1 MECMRRVLG
10 VKCQHVKMSVVAYSP
25 DSSHLVQYFR
35 LTIPGISSSL
45 SKCRE
50 VQSTHMFSCLLIHR
64 KTPAKA
70 EFEGETKAF
79 RHSKTSPATA
89 RGLVNGIFLGHL
101 WDLLLWLWSSGRT
114 ATSRQVSRH
123 GGVAGML
130 RSKSTDTRAGPTEA
144 LLLRFSLGESCGFF
158 AAASLFGRCPRSTGG
173 SDVRPQGD

>member
-1 MECMRRVLG
+1 MECMRGVLG
-10 VKCQHVKMSVVAYSP
+10 ENCQHVKMTVVAYSP
-25 DSSHLVQYFR
+25 DSSHLVQSFR
-35 LTIPGISSSL
+35 PKTPGIPSSL
-45 SKCRE
+45 SKRIE
-50 VQSTHMFSCLLIHR
+50 VPSTHMFSCLLIHR
-64 KTPAKA
+64 KTPANA

-79 RHSKTSPATA
+79 RHSKTSPAPA
-89 RGLVNGIFLGHL
+89 RGLENGIFLIHL

-114 ATSRQVSRH
+114 ATSRKVSRH
-123 GGVAGML
+123 GGVGGML

>member
-1 MECMRRVLG
+1 
-10 VKCQHVKMSVVAYSP
+10 MSTRQNVSSRLFAGLVAPRLIFSP
-25 DSSHLVQYFR
+25 QNSRHIHQSVQMYIVSQAHNI
-35 LTIPGISSSL
+35 L
-45 SKCRE
+45 
-50 VQSTHMFSCLLIHR
+50 SCLLIHR
-64 KTPAKA
+64 KTPEKA

-79 RHSKTSPATA
+79 RHSKTSLTTA

-101 WDLLLWLWSSGRT
+101 RDLLLWLWSSGRT

-144 LLLRFSLGESCGFF
+144 LVLRFSLAESCGFF
-158 AAASLFGRCPRSTGG
+158 AEASPFGRCPRSTGG